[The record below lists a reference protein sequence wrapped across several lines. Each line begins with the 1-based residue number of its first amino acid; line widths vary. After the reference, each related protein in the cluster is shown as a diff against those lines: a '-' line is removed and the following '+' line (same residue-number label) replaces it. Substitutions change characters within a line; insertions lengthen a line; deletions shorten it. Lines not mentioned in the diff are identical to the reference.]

1 MFIFYRTFFLAF
13 SFSCLV
19 LLIPLSV
26 RASGDHDS
34 HGSEAVVSAI
44 PASEDISE
52 FDKPSEARKLYR
64 RYKKNY
70 NKMIVAVACV
80 RSPKCIQ
87 PEDEALRYSE
97 DTLKTLQKLD
107 QLAAEKDIPAN
118 YYRGLIAFERGN
130 YYEEQATQVTHPDF
144 ILTATVM
151 RRYALDQFR
160 IAEKM
165 MLVPAKEKAP
175 DACSYLGQMYSHGS
189 LGYVNTEKATAN
201 YYCAAMAYI
210 DEGRKI
216 RAAQA
221 YNAMKIM
228 AIPNEPRVVE
238 VYARL
243 HNSEPVVPWR
253 KLPDSIAKKA
263 TKSLTH

>member
-1 MFIFYRTFFLAF
+1 VFIFYRTFIAI
-13 SFSCLV
+13 SFSCV
-19 LLIPLSV
+19 ALLLPLSA

-34 HGSEAVVSAI
+34 HGSQAATSAS
-44 PASEDISE
+44 PSSEDVSE

-70 NKMIVAVACV
+70 DKMIVAVACV
-80 RSPKCIQ
+80 RSPKCIL

-97 DTLKTLQKLD
+97 ETLKTLQKLD

-118 YYRGLIAFERGN
+118 YYRGLIAFERGT
-130 YYEEQATQVTHPDF
+130 YYDQQANQVTHPDF

-165 MLVPAKEKAP
+165 MQIPAKEKAP
-175 DACSYLGQMYSHGS
+175 DACRYLGEMYSHGS
-189 LGYVNTEKATAN
+189 LGYFNTEKATSN
-201 YYCAAMAYI
+201 YYCAAMSYI

-216 RAAQA
+216 KAAQA
-221 YNAMKIM
+221 YNAMKVL
-228 AIPNEPRVVE
+228 AIPNEPRVIE

-243 HNSEPVVPWR
+243 HNEEPVVPWR
-253 KLPDSIAKKA
+253 KLPDSIAKKS
-263 TKSLTH
+263 TKTSAH